1 MDIEK
6 ILYTYEDDYNPSSMV
21 PEPRNMNQG
30 GRARFENG
38 EIVQPSASMMV
49 DTTTSDTVA
58 KGLAKKLLNYQEASK
73 GVDNQ
78 TKQYLMNLFQ
88 KDLDNTGYTVE
99 EVMRYMPQNMSEGGQ
114 LVSPSVDGSR
124 PGYNGKKKKK
134 LTPAQEFNP
143 NKMVEATG
151 STIEEFNKATEHF
164 TKKKEKMVWIRGKR
178 KWKFKKKNY

>member
-1 MDIEK
+1 MDIEE
-6 ILYTYEDDYNPSSMV
+6 ILYTFEDDYNPSSMV
-21 PEPRNMNQG
+21 PGPRNMNQG
-30 GRARFENG
+30 GRARFESG

-88 KDLDNTGYTVE
+88 KDLENTGYTVE

-114 LVSPSVDGSR
+114 LVQPNADGSR
-124 PGYNGKKKKK
+124 PGYSGDNVRKLRSGVEVSNKKTRRGGK
-134 LTPAQEFNP
+134 T
-143 NKMVEATG
+143 
-151 STIEEFNKATEHF
+151 S
-164 TKKKEKMVWIRGKR
+164 
-178 KWKFKKKNY
+178 